1 LLLGV
6 EKMGCA
12 QIDNSVLPAGMSW
25 ESTLV
30 YYRLINEEVRQRL
43 GGLHSADCL
52 IRSLDFAEVE
62 QLEREDRWPELAE
75 HLAVEAR
82 ALEASG
88 AELLVVCANTVH
100 RVAEK
105 IANAITIPFLHIAD
119 AAGDGLRGD
128 GRQTVGLLGTSYTMD
143 HDFYAGR
150 LRDRYALRVLLPGPV
165 DRATVDRVIF
175 EELVKGVV
183 DDGSRAE
190 YSRII
195 SDLAADGADAILLA
209 CTEIGLLVGSGDWPV
224 PVYDTAELHARAA
237 VELAL
242 G

>member
-1 LLLGV
+1 MKRIGLLG
-6 EKMGCA
+6 
-12 QIDNSVLPAGMSW
+12 GMSW

-52 IRSLDFAEVE
+52 IRSLDLAQVE
-62 QLEREDRWPELAE
+62 RLEREDRWPELAE
-75 HLAVEAR
+75 NLAAEAR
-82 ALEASG
+82 ALERAG
-88 AELLVVCANTVH
+88 AELLVICCNTVH

-105 IANAITIPFLHIAD
+105 VANAITIPLLHIVD
-119 AAGDGLRGD
+119 AAGDALRAD
-128 GRQTVGLLGTSYTMD
+128 GRRAVGVLGTSYTMD
-143 HDFYAGR
+143 QDFYAAR
-150 LRDRYALRVLLPGPV
+150 LRDRYALGVLMPGPP
-165 DRATVDRVIF
+165 DRAIVNRVIF
-175 EELVKGVV
+175 DELVNGIV

-195 SDLAADGADAILLA
+195 GDLAADGADAILLA
-209 CTEIGLLVGSGDWPV
+209 CTEIGLLVGPGDSPV

-242 G
+242 GQSL

>member
-1 LLLGV
+1 
-6 EKMGCA
+6 
-12 QIDNSVLPAGMSW
+12 MSW
-25 ESTLV
+25 GSTLV
-30 YYRLINEEVRQRL
+30 YYRLINQEVRERL

-62 QLEREDRWPELAE
+62 RLEREDRWPELADR
-75 HLAVEAR
+75 LATEAR
-82 ALEASG
+82 ALESAG
-88 AELLVVCANTVH
+88 AEVLVICANTVH

-105 IANAITIPFLHIAD
+105 VANAITVPLLHIAD
-119 AAGDGLRGD
+119 AAGAALRDD

-143 HDFYAGR
+143 HDFYAKR
-150 LRDRYALRVLLPGPV
+150 LRDRYGLRVLLPSSP
-165 DRATVDRVIF
+165 DRATVNRVIF
-175 EELVKGVV
+175 EELVNGIV

-195 SDLAADGADAILLA
+195 SDLAGAGADAMLLA
-209 CTEIGLLVGSGDWPV
+209 CTDIGLLIGPGDSSV

-242 G
+242 GGRL

>member
-1 LLLGV
+1 
-6 EKMGCA
+6 MSCP
-12 QIDNSVLPAGMSW
+12 QIDSSVLSTGMSW

-43 GGLHSADCL
+43 GGLH
-52 IRSLDFAEVE
+52 
-62 QLEREDRWPELAE
+62 
-75 HLAVEAR
+75 
-82 ALEASG
+82 
-88 AELLVVCANTVH
+88 
-100 RVAEK
+100 RVAEQ
-105 IANAITIPFLHIAD
+105 IATAMAIPLLHIGA
-119 AAGDGLRGD
+119 
-128 GRQTVGLLGTSYTMD
+128 MD
-143 HDFYAGR
+143 HDFYVGR
-150 LRDRYALRVLLPGPV
+150 LRDRCALRVLLPGPV
-165 DRATVDRVIF
+165 DRATVNRVIF

-209 CTEIGLLVGSGDWPV
+209 CTEIGLLVGSGDSPV

-242 G
+242 GQRL